1 MTEVLYGAPVIE
13 TGTFY
18 VLSINFIAIV
28 PIVAFMAMISI
39 AIVGGIIDNH
49 TNNNNIPLIAGCI
62 IGVLL
67 MASIIGYMS
76 WLRSGSEDAQ
86 AQLATLPSM
95 MVGTKEKYLI
105 NISECTDVAGLSKEF
120 NIEEGRT
127 NEEGQLVWAVPK
139 SNRVSS
145 GN

>member
-1 MTEVLYGAPVIE
+1 MTEVLYGAPVLE
-13 TGTFY
+13 TGVFY
-18 VLSINFIAIV
+18 AVNANFMMIV

-39 AIVGGIIDNH
+39 TLIGGIIGNH
-49 TNNNNIPLIAGCI
+49 TDSNIPLLSGCI
-62 IGVLL
+62 IGIML
-67 MASIIGYMS
+67 MVTIIWCMS

-95 MVGTKEKYLI
+95 MMDNKEKYLI

-127 NEEGQLVWAVPK
+127 NEEGQLVWVVPK

-145 GN
+145 GT